1 MITRREAL
9 LLTGAFA
16 AGLPFSARAESADKL
31 AFNELY
37 EAETQLTQKCRDLS
51 GKRVTMTGFMAPPLK
66 AKASFFVLTGVPMA
80 TCPFCETEAQWP
92 DDIVLVLTE
101 TEITAAPFNRPIT
114 VSGTLE
120 TGFEKDEETGF
131 VSLIRLVDADYERL

>member
-9 LLTGAFA
+9 LLTAGFA
-16 AGLPFSARAESADKL
+16 AGLPSSSRAETDAKL

-37 EAETQLTQKCRDLS
+37 EAETELTAKVRSMS
-51 GKRVTMTGFMAPPLK
+51 GKRVVMQGFMAPPLK
-66 AKASFFVLTGVPMA
+66 AKAKFFVLTSLPMS

-92 DDIVLVLTE
+92 DDIVLVLTD
-101 TEITAAPFNRPIT
+101 TTIIAAPFNRPIR

-120 TGFEKDEETGF
+120 TGFAKDPGTGF
-131 VSLIRLVDADYERL
+131 VSLIRIVDAAYERL